1 MTDRLRH
8 PTLLVALLA
17 LGPALASAGAQAA
30 PSAAPP
36 LAPLPPGCSVAE
48 LRGSRTAAEWHARAA
63 NVEGLCAGLPSL
75 RDGALAPADLEA
87 RIWRFAMGCE
97 AVVLRRTAGQ
107 WSAFRV
113 RDERTP
119 TGRGHVVRALPA
131 DSVASTWA
139 ALQRAGVE
147 TLVDDAGRV
156 PPDAAMFDG
165 LSVVVEVRRGTRY
178 RVAAFP
184 FVDGH
189 PGRVTEPALALWDI
203 AARLIPATTR

>member
-8 PTLLVALLA
+8 PTFLVALLA
-17 LGPALASAGAQAA
+17 LGPALAPAGAQAA

-36 LAPLPPGCSVAE
+36 LPPGCSVADR
-48 LRGSRTAAEWHARAA
+48 RGSRTAAEGHARVA
-63 NVEGLCAGLPSL
+63 NVDALCAGLPSL
-75 RDGALAPADLEA
+75 RDGALAPDDLEV
-87 RIWRFAMGCE
+87 RVWRFAMGCE

-113 RDERTP
+113 RAEPTP
-119 TGRGHVVRALPA
+119 TGRGHVVRALPG

-178 RVAAFP
+178 RVAAFS
-184 FVDGH
+184 FVDGY
-189 PGRVTEPALALWDI
+189 PGRVTEPARALWDI
-203 AARLIPATTR
+203 AARLIPTSAR